1 MEFQFSSFADFL
13 AMNGHGP
20 YVWVSYLVA
29 TLVLVAL
36 VVAPVVMRRRL
47 QRELA
52 QQLRLEEARRRAHA
66 RDEGARAEAVAP

>member
-1 MEFQFSSFADFL
+1 MAFQFNSFAEFL

-29 TLVLVAL
+29 TSVMVAL
-36 VVAPVVMRRRL
+36 VVAPVIMRRRL

-52 QQLRLEEARRRAHA
+52 QQLRLEEARRRARA
-66 RDEGARAEAVAP
+66 RDESTHSAVAAP